1 MTIIDTSR
9 RLFLKKIT
17 FLLIF
22 TLFSKSKENFRKNNW
37 SLKKND
43 I

>member
-1 MTIIDTSR
+1 MTIIDINR
-9 RLFLKKIT
+9 RIFLKKIS

-22 TLFSKSKENFRKNNW
+22 TLFSKSKESFHKNNW
-37 SLKKND
+37 SLKKID